1 MDIIAIEKTLLN
13 GLFLPFAIFL
23 ELCRIY
29 VLGRIEYPER
39 ILHSPHALL
48 STFCGKANTDES
60 LYYVQ
65 GGGTGPFSEQKGQ

>member
-29 VLGRIEYPER
+29 VLGRHEYPE
-39 ILHSPHALL
+39 
-48 STFCGKANTDES
+48 
-60 LYYVQ
+60 
-65 GGGTGPFSEQKGQ
+65 